1 MEQKDR
7 EIALLN
13 EQLAKL
19 QHMEATPDNK
29 VNGLYTPT
37 QPALAR

>member
-29 VNGLYTPT
+29 VTAYTHT
-37 QPALAR
+37 KLAC